1 MARYTDSVC
10 RQCRREGTKLFLKGD
25 RCYNE
30 AKCAVM
36 KRHTPPGQHG
46 QARARKASEY
56 GTQLREKQKCRRAYG
71 VLESQFRKYYDMATN
86 MQGVTGENML
96 CLLERRLDNVV
107 YRLGL
112 GASRAQARQWITH
125 GHILVDGHKVD
136 IPSYLVKPGQKI
148 SVLSKSF
155 DVEFF
160 KGVREQGADKPIP
173 KWLELDGQ
181 TSAVQWQQCPSV
193 MISTSPLRNT
203 SLLSSIQ
210 GNHHGYPDLSV
221 TFFQERGEI

>member
-107 YRLGL
+107 
-112 GASRAQARQWITH
+112 
-125 GHILVDGHKVD
+125 
-136 IPSYLVKPGQKI
+136 
-148 SVLSKSF
+148 
-155 DVEFF
+155 
-160 KGVREQGADKPIP
+160 
-173 KWLELDGQ
+173 
-181 TSAVQWQQCPSV
+181 
-193 MISTSPLRNT
+193 
-203 SLLSSIQ
+203 
-210 GNHHGYPDLSV
+210 
-221 TFFQERGEI
+221 